1 MNVNYYHSH
10 RCYHPTLL
18 GGLREIKNKTV
29 PYGRGRDVWGLPLSK
44 LGLNIQ
50 GIGHFSKKPN
60 TSSRLEIQ
68 EQIRT
73 ANGFGVRQIQDWVLF
88 PLYKL
93 SVTLGKPLNSSKLR
107 FLICQK
113 NRRYSANISKLLRI
127 LKLQGRMYKIPL
139 QPKTSEG
146 GTHLVWQDLF
156 QGLGSLLMGV
166 IRKLQTTHG
175 TNVKTKWN
183 S

>member
-127 LKLQGRMYKIPL
+127 LNYKAGCIKFLCNLRPVKEGLILFGRIYFR
-139 QPKTSEG
+139 
-146 GTHLVWQDLF
+146 DL
-156 QGLGSLLMGV
+156 GV
-166 IRKLQTTHG
+166 
-175 TNVKTKWN
+175 